1 MIHRYLD
8 LSVTVLSSYEYTA
21 ASLSTDSIL
30 IWLGER
36 RRPTVA
42 WRKKMAENDFTTLC
56 VRILCSHYSI
66 NYIFI

>member
-42 WRKKMAENDFTTLC
+42 WRKKNGRKRFYYTLC
-56 VRILCSHYSI
+56 ENTVFTLQYKL
-66 NYIFI
+66 YFY